1 MMDNITPTRLT
12 SPLMPEQSRK
22 SAGQGT
28 EASEGSFGQWLQ
40 HSLSEVNEL
49 QQKADLSA
57 QQLVSGETKDIH
69 GTMIAMQKASVAFNL
84 VMEVRNKVIT
94 AYEEIK
100 RMQF

>member
-1 MMDNITPTRLT
+1 MMDHITSPHIT

-22 SAGQGT
+22 APGQGK
-28 EASEGSFGQWLQ
+28 EAAEGSFSQWLQ
-40 HSLSEVNEL
+40 QSLSEVNEL

-69 GTMIAMQKASVAFNL
+69 GTMIAMQKANVAFNL
-84 VMEVRNKVIT
+84 AMEIRNKVIT